1 MIKDLSNR
9 VLFDIRLNDLENS
22 QKINSDDCFRNFKSI
37 LESFVNLLNE
47 IKKMRNENKEE
58 NPDARKFMNHLGS
71 SVVNDYKDQ
80 QLPNQATDELGNR
93 YHSPKRH
100 LTKKN
105 LIKKI
110 QARNSSNL
118 LNTLYNTVRKMKV
131 GSFAEIG
138 DGSIIAR
145 DNRKKQTVMEKNK
158 PLFQY
163 DSKQEPSNLFTASEM
178 PNVTGGF
185 GFTRENNLQ
194 IDHKTSV
201 PGNSINKPNDK
212 QKILNTHESSD
223 KDSLNEEYNKIATHT
238 QESKNKTRKR
248 ENTFN
253 TTNRYE
259 RHIPNYLTNSVIG
272 KPYAMK
278 KLNDEIGIFKGLKAS
293 VISQCSHSNLMI
305 EENIQEIKHLKAQ
318 LDMYKNHVEMMTSKM
333 GGYSLK
339 SIEIKNMVDSYAS
352 KNEEIYK
359 IELENLQTCFETYRG
374 FYEEELKTRRDI
386 IEDLCKVIEEM
397 RMKYFNIKLVIL
409 LIIKAKN
416 LIMIWFLPRKQII
429 VK

>member
-1 MIKDLSNR
+1 MIKDLCNR
-9 VLFDIRLNDLENS
+9 VLFDLRLNEIENS
-22 QKINSDDCFRNFKSI
+22 QKIGFNDCSKNFKSI

-47 IKKMRNENKEE
+47 MKKIKSENEAIEARRNIPNFGGPG
-58 NPDARKFMNHLGS
+58 NPDL
-71 SVVNDYKDQ
+71 KDQ
-80 QLPNQATDELGNR
+80 FAFHHGSEELGNR
-93 YHSPKRH
+93 YSSPKRH

-118 LNTLYNTVRKMKV
+118 LNTLYNTVRKRKF

-138 DGSIIAR
+138 DGSTIVR
-145 DNRKKQTVMEKNK
+145 DNRKKQTVMENK
-158 PLFQY
+158 PLFRFETNNT
-163 DSKQEPSNLFTASEM
+163 KQEPSNLFMASEI
-178 PNVTGGF
+178 PNSTGGF
-185 GFTRENNLQ
+185 GFPKDINVLGINN
-194 IDHKTSV
+194 
-201 PGNSINKPNDK
+201 PGNSTAKTNEK
-212 QKILNTHESSD
+212 QKIINTHESSD
-223 KDSLNEEYNKIATHT
+223 RDSNNEEYNKVGNTHT
-238 QESKNKTRKR
+238 QESKHKTRKR

-253 TTNRYE
+253 TTYRHE
-259 RHIPNYLTNSVIG
+259 RHLNHPLTNSVIG

-278 KLNDEIGIFKGLKAS
+278 KFNDEIGIGKGLKGS
-293 VISQCSHSNLMI
+293 MISQFSHSNLMI

-333 GGYSLK
+333 GSFSLR
-339 SIEIKNMVDSYAS
+339 SIEIQNMIKSYAS

-397 RMKYFNIKLVIL
+397 RMK
-409 LIIKAKN
+409 
-416 LIMIWFLPRKQII
+416 
-429 VK
+429 